1 MIRKFFI
8 LIILLAFSIILTGI
22 ITEYVSPE
30 ALGTAASYY
39 AEKGP
44 GEMGATN
51 LVTSVLIT
59 YRGLDTLGEVTVLF
73 LVASILGF
81 YLNVQKSNKNST
93 CSPLLHTASRLI
105 FPFIFLT
112 GIYIIINGHITPG
125 GGFQGGAFIASAF
138 LLVLLAGLGKDK
150 STGLFSI
157 LESLSGLVYV
167 LVGLAG
173 IIFAGGFLDTRILPL
188 GESGKL
194 LSAGAIPVISI
205 LIGIKV
211 GAELS
216 SMIVKL
222 SYNGQGN

>member
-1 MIRKFFI
+1 MLRNLFI
-8 LIILLAFSIILTGI
+8 LLILIAFSVVLSGI
-22 ITEYVSPE
+22 ITGYTPPAS
-30 ALGTAASYY
+30 LGTAASYY

-81 YLNVQKSNKNST
+81 YLNTQKSYKNNT
-93 CSPLLHTASRLI
+93 CSPLLYTASRLI

-112 GIYIIINGHITPG
+112 GIYIILNGHLSPG

-138 LLVLLAGLGKDK
+138 LLFILAGLGKNK
-150 STGLFSI
+150 STGIFSF
-157 LESLSGLVYV
+157 LESMSGVVYV
-167 LVGLAG
+167 LIGFAG
-173 IIFAGGFLDTRILPL
+173 IMLAGGFLDTRILPL
-188 GESGKL
+188 GEAGKL
-194 LSAGAIPVISI
+194 ISAGAIPVISI

-222 SYNGQGN
+222 SQNGQED

>member
-1 MIRKFFI
+1 MIRNFFI
-8 LIILLAFSIILTGI
+8 LVILLAFSIVLTGI
-22 ITEYVSPE
+22 ISEYVPPE
-30 ALGTAASYY
+30 SLGTTASYY

-44 GEMGATN
+44 GEMGAVN
-51 LVTSVLIT
+51 LVTSVLVT

-81 YLNVQKSNKNST
+81 YLNVQKSIQHNT

-112 GIYIIINGHITPG
+112 GIYIIINGHLTPG
-125 GGFQGGAFIASAF
+125 GGFQGGAFIASAY
-138 LLVLLAGLGKDK
+138 LLILLSGLEKNK
-150 STGLFSI
+150 STRLFSI
-157 LESLSGLVYV
+157 LESLSGFFYV
-167 LVGLAG
+167 LIGLAG
-173 IIFAGGFLDTRILPL
+173 IVFAGGFLDTRILPL
-188 GESGKL
+188 GETGKL

-205 LIGIKV
+205 LIGVKV

-222 SYNGQGN
+222 SHEGRED